1 MKALFILLI
10 CFTIT
15 AKTYSQL
22 QGQQLIDSLI
32 VELSHSKADTNKVK
46 LLNEICF
53 DYSAINPNVGISYG
67 TQSLELAKTLDY
79 KVGLIHA
86 HNRIGINYRGTANYP
101 KALEHYFLG
110 LRLAEEINSKNLI
123 AIITGN
129 IGTIYWNL
137 SDYKD
142 ALEYYSKALAINQE
156 LGIKKSEAA
165 NLNNIGEVYRFQSQ
179 YSKALE
185 YYAMALKINEDLNRK
200 QNVAMNIGNMGSV
213 YLYQSEFTK
222 AREYLE
228 KGNELYKEVGNNS
241 GLVEGYSSLG
251 LLYLQI
257 TKEEN
262 LSSLKD
268 IGGGNKLFAL
278 HKAKVY
284 TDSAIVIAKEI
295 GQLKYLFEA
304 YQTMSEIYSKLG
316 DYTAALE
323 SHKLYATIKDSVFN
337 VEKNNKLTQTQ
348 MQYEFDK
355 KEAASNSEQEKKDIQ
370 QRIIR
375 NSITAGLIGSLL
387 FLFFMIRQR
396 NNIRKE
402 KLRSDELLLNILP
415 HETAEELKKTGT
427 TKAKYF
433 GTVTVLFTDI
443 IDFTA
448 LSEKLG
454 AQDLVNQINYCY
466 SAFDEI
472 ITRHNVEKIKTIGD
486 SYMCAAGLPVET
498 TTHAADIVNVAI
510 EIRDF
515 MQRETAKR
523 KAEGKTFFEVRI
535 GCNSGPV
542 VAGIVGIKKFAYDIW
557 GDTVNIASR
566 METTGEAGKINI
578 SGSTYAL
585 VKDKF
590 KCEYRGKIDAK
601 NKGMIDMYFADRA

>member
-15 AKTYSQL
+15 SKTYSQL

-53 DYSAINPNVGISYG
+53 DYSAINPTEGISYG

-268 IGGGNKLFAL
+268 IGGGNKLYAL